1 MPTRNFAVGDLI
13 LMVDEHA
20 PRALWL
26 LALIIGTKVSRDG
39 LVRSVRLKT
48 KSSNELVRPISKI
61 VYLEAFGEEVVKR
74 SE

>member
-1 MPTRNFAVGDLI
+1 
-13 LMVDEHA
+13 MVDENA
-20 PRALWL
+20 PRALWP

-61 VYLEAFGEEVVKR
+61 VYLEAFGEEVVR
-74 SE
+74 RTE